1 MGWIH
6 AGWSCAA
13 LIVLS
18 SVACTGDDGESSA
31 GEGGG
36 EGGSEGGSTE
46 SGGTAPSGTEASAS
60 EATQADTSA
69 DEGADEDV
77 QDCEDANED
86 APCSTPGEVCSNG
99 DDCGSWTYECQS
111 GTWVQ
116 IDGSGCG
123 AEPIPCS
130 ASPVEGDGC
139 GEAWNEECD
148 LDGDCLDV
156 LQCRAY
162 EWELREVCCAD
173 LAPEQGQACDEP
185 YRSCITE
192 HACGPRTYTCEDDA
206 WNFDSGS
213 NCDTPQPCSAAPVP
227 GDACDT
233 PGEVCPGGGL
243 TLVCEAGV
251 WETQ

>member
-1 MGWIH
+1 
-6 AGWSCAA
+6 

-18 SVACTGDDGESSA
+18 SVACTGDDGKGSA

-46 SGGTAPSGTEASAS
+46 SGGTAPSGTEAGAS

-69 DEGADEDV
+69 DEDV
-77 QDCEDANED
+77 QDCEDANEG
-86 APCSTPGEVCSNG
+86 AACSTPGEVCSNG

-139 GEAWNEECD
+139 GEAWYEECD
-148 LDGDCLDV
+148 LDGDCRDV

-162 EWELREVCCAD
+162 EWELREVCCAE

-185 YRSCITE
+185 FRSCITE
-192 HACGPRTYTCEDDA
+192 HACGTRMYECQDDA
-206 WNFDSGS
+206 WNFQSGS

-233 PGEVCPGGGL
+233 HGDVCPGPRGGI
-243 TLVCEAGV
+243 TLVCEIGIWV
-251 WETQ
+251 TQ